1 MKAMILAAGLGT
13 RLKPLT
19 DKIPKALLM
28 INDKPLLFYIINI
41 LKQAGVNEIILNVH
55 HHAEQI
61 TNYLKENNHFNIL
74 IEISHEKDL
83 LDTGGGLKKAGYF
96 FDDGQPFFLHNVDI
110 ISSIDLSEM
119 IDHHN
124 HQKNLVTLAVKRRKT
139 SRYLLFDS
147 NEQLVGWKS
156 VTKDQTELSRAFQG
170 KPEELS
176 FLGIHVISPAIFDF
190 LPAEKTFS
198 IIKAYLKLSAESKPI
213 GAYRCNR
220 THWFDLGRKENL
232 APASGLLTSLKSK

>member
-28 INDKPLLFYIINI
+28 INDKPLLFYIINK

-61 TNYLKENNHFNIL
+61 IDFLKENNHFNISV
-74 IEISHEKDL
+74 EISNEEDL

-96 FDDGQPFFLHNVDI
+96 FDDGNPFLLHNVDV
-110 ISSIDLSEM
+110 ISSIDLTEM
-119 IDHHN
+119 INHHN
-124 HQKNLVTLAVKRRKT
+124 NQRNLVTLAVKRRKT

-156 VTKDQTELSRAFQG
+156 VTKDQT
-170 KPEELS
+170 
-176 FLGIHVISPAIFDF
+176 
-190 LPAEKTFS
+190 
-198 IIKAYLKLSAESKPI
+198 
-213 GAYRCNR
+213 
-220 THWFDLGRKENL
+220 
-232 APASGLLTSLKSK
+232 